1 MANPI
6 DHIESQIERFVEGA
20 LSKLLGVQFS
30 PALVAAQLSRAMDE
44 GIRRT
49 EDGKPFVPDQ
59 YALTLNPDDAQAI
72 LDQAPLLQESFS
84 QGLLQV
90 ARDCDYL
97 VFREPIVTIAV
108 DPTLGP
114 KEVRVVAWHSTSP
127 LEFTQ
132 AMQTEPKTNPGVLPK
147 GAYLIVNG
155 DRHFPLDRPVVN
167 IGRRLD
173 NQLIIDDPRIS
184 RTHSQIRAREGRF
197 EAFDLGSSA
206 GTVINGRAIKHHVLQ
221 SGDVINLAGNRLVY
235 GEDPGGPPG
244 ETPAYSP
251 PFPPRP
257 SGDQR
262 TRVIPKKKKQQE

>member
-1 MANPI
+1 M
-6 DHIESQIERFVEGA
+6 ESQIEKFVEGA
-20 LSKLLGVQFS
+20 LGKLLGVQFS

-44 GIRRT
+44 GLRRT

-59 YALTLNPDDAQAI
+59 YALTLNPDDAKAI
-72 LDQAPLLQESFS
+72 LEQAPDLQDKFS
-84 QGLLQV
+84 KGLLEI

-108 DPTLGP
+108 DPTMRS
-114 KEVRVVAWHSTSP
+114 KEIRVVAWHSTSP

-132 AMQTEPKTNPGVLPK
+132 ALQGETKTKPGALPK

-155 DRHFPLDRPVVN
+155 DRHFPLDRPVIN

-173 NQLIIDDPRIS
+173 NQLILDDPRVS

-206 GTVINGRAIKHHVLQ
+206 GTVINGRIVKHHVLQ
-221 SGDVINLAGNRLVY
+221 SGDVINLAGIRLVY
-235 GEDPGGPPG
+235 GEDPGGPPE
-244 ETPAYSP
+244 ETPAYTP

-257 SGDQR
+257 TGDQR
-262 TRVIPKKKKQQE
+262 TRVIPKKKNKEE

>member
-6 DHIESQIERFVEGA
+6 DHIETQIERFVERA
-20 LSKLLGVQFS
+20 LGKLLGVQFS

-49 EDGKPFVPDQ
+49 EDGKPFAPDQ
-59 YALTLNPDDAQAI
+59 YALTLNPDDANAI
-72 LDQAPLLQESFS
+72 LDQAPHLQDSFAK
-84 QGLLQV
+84 GLLQV

-108 DPTLGP
+108 DPTLRP
-114 KEVRVVAWHSTSP
+114 KDVRVVAWHSTSP
-127 LEFTQ
+127 LEFTK
-132 AMQTEPKTNPGVLPK
+132 AMQSEPKTNPGVLPK
-147 GAYLIVNG
+147 CAYLIVNG

-173 NQLIIDDPRIS
+173 NQLIIDDPRVS

-197 EAFDLGSSA
+197 ETFDLGSSA
-206 GTVINGRAIKHHVLQ
+206 GTVINGRQVKHHVLQ

-235 GEDPGGPPG
+235 GEDPGGPPD

-262 TRVIPKKKKQQE
+262 TRVIPKKKKKQE